1 MTVKNEVM
9 YDSVYI
15 TLLKICYC
23 TWNNIKKMPILFR
36 EHNFKLILTAST
48 SAFLRKGQL
57 TNEKLL
63 SC

>member
-23 TWNNIKKMPILFR
+23 TWNDVKKMPIYSG
-36 EHNFKLILTAST
+36 NIT
-48 SAFLRKGQL
+48 
-57 TNEKLL
+57 L
-63 SC
+63 SLA